1 MSVDFILLVVGERFK
16 SLEGVQPKEAAE
28 GCLEHV
34 SSAPVN
40 FYFSGGKAEQ

>member
-1 MSVDFILLVVGERFK
+1 MLGERFK
-16 SLEGVQPKEAAE
+16 VFGGGVQPKEAEE

-40 FYFSGGKAEQ
+40 FYFSGDKAEL